1 MRPDV
6 EPHRRQLFGIAYRML
21 GSIADAEDIVQ
32 DAFLRWETYPEW
44 EQVRSPKAW
53 LVTTVT
59 RLCIDHLRSA
69 RHQREEYVGVNLP
82 EPLVELD
89 SSRPD
94 QEAALSDSLTT
105 GFLLMLETL
114 SPIERA
120 VFLLREGFDLDY
132 DQIAAAVG
140 KSEANCRQIISRSKE
155 HLAQRRTRFQ
165 AARSEGE
172 SLVRTFFA
180 ACQSG
185 DPSQVLATLAPEA
198 TMYAD
203 GGGRVKAAGRPV
215 IGADNVARFFIG
227 IRRFSGD
234 PIVRLARINGT
245 VGALFYQEGKLTQT
259 MSFEIIDD
267 RIETI
272 SIMRNPDKLAHLAN
286 LDPSSGDPY

>member
-21 GSIADAEDIVQ
+21 GRIADAEDIVQ
-32 DAFLRWETYPEW
+32 EAFLRWETYPDW
-44 EQVRSPKAW
+44 EQIHSPKAW
-53 LVTTVT
+53 LITTVT
-59 RLCIDHLRSA
+59 RLCIDQLRSA

-89 SSRPD
+89 ASRPD

-105 GFLLMLETL
+105 GFVLMLETL

-132 DQIAAAVG
+132 DQIAATVG

-155 HLAQRRTRFQ
+155 HLAHRRTRFQ

-203 GGGRVKAAGRPV
+203 GGGRVKAASRPV
-215 IGADNVARFFIG
+215 VGADNVARFFIG

-245 VGALFYQEGKLTQT
+245 VGALFYQEGKLMQT
-259 MSFEIIDD
+259 MSFEIVND

>member
-59 RLCIDHLRSA
+59 RLCIDLLRSA

-132 DQIAAAVG
+132 EQIAAAVG

-165 AARSEGE
+165 AVRSEGE

-185 DPSQVLATLAPEA
+185 DPSQVLATLAPQA

-245 VGALFYQEGKLTQT
+245 VGALFYEGGKLKQT